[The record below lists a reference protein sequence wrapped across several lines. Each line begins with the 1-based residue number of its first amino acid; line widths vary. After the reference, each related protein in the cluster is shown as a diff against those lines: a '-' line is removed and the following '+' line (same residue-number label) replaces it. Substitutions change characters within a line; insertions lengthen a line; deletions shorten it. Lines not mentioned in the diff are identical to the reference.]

1 MNIRFLIL
9 CTLALPV
16 LASAEAGEV
25 YKWRDSNGVV
35 RYSDTPPPSNV
46 KHEVY
51 GKKSKVVSGQAPL
64 AEVEGDAT
72 AAMNKQKAATDKALA
87 EKAKA
92 DKAPLSK
99 EEAAAK
105 RAKEAEELKKIEAQK
120 KAELEVKAENCKV
133 AKSNLATYTNG
144 GRITRTNEKGEREY
158 YTDAE
163 IAKGRVESQAEVE
176 KHCN

>member
-1 MNIRFLIL
+1 MNLRFLLL

-16 LASAEAGEV
+16 LASAETGEV
-25 YKWRDSNGVV
+25 YKWRDANGVV

-51 GKKSKVVSGQAPL
+51 GKKSKAVNVQAPL

-72 AAMNKQKAATDKALA
+72 TAMNKQKAATDKTFAD
-87 EKAKA
+87 KTKG

-99 EEAAAK
+99 EEAAVK

-120 KAELEVKAENCKV
+120 KAEVEVKAENCKV
-133 AKSNLATYTNG
+133 AKSNLATFKNG

-158 YTDAE
+158 YSDAD
-163 IAKGRVESQAEVE
+163 IAKGRVESQAEVD